1 MKKTINLIIKPL
13 LILVLIAFTGC
24 DKDLYEDSIQN
35 STREM
40 HVREI
45 SLKDIEKRV
54 STRIKGEIKKVKNMK
69 YETTGEGNRIEY
81 NSELDIYIDTDN
93 GNLVSVD
100 GKDFYTFPM
109 FKDDDDKIENVLFVD
124 NGNGE
129 MDTYLIKYNVKPEE
143 FDNLTNEQ
151 IQDIDA
157 EYQKIFWSG
166 GEYVCFTWSSSTTVY
181 PDCPYPNGTH
191 SNGAQCDGEI
201 QVSSATLCTWVED
214 FGSGNDGQT
223 GGGDVGGVG
232 GDTSGG
238 GTTGGTSS
246 GNTIHT
252 GIGTSPELI
261 KLKGFLKSLPDDLEN
276 WYYENESSHQTIQVY
291 LDENNYSDESQEFVY
306 EAIDALRSDGEVD
319 FVNRI
324 IINESLKNNPC
335 LYGVFTQL
343 KNSPNFQN
351 YLSNFDGNFS
361 VANLS
366 LSVGV
371 SPDFPG
377 ANAVTSSPQNYLISI
392 MFNPNNLNRP
402 RLDVART
409 FIHEI
414 IHAEIFRKLLSC
426 ANLPN
431 LNTNNYTNLEWE
443 NYITSLQDNFPGLYD
458 YYVRYLYNIPAGQ
471 QATSV
476 QHELMA
482 QHYRD
487 IIIQAMQQ
495 FDSSQTLEVYNALSW
510 TGLMG
515 EGNINPTTGLPP
527 NPTKAWEN
535 LTQSERFQILS
546 ITNNFLTSEVPCQ
559 P

>member
-1 MKKTINLIIKPL
+1 MKKSLNYLIKSML
-13 LILVLIAFTGC
+13 LLVLIAFTGC
-24 DKDLYEDSIQN
+24 EKDLYENSIQN

-69 YETTGEGNRIEY
+69 YETTGEGNRIEH

-238 GTTGGTSS
+238 GTSGGTSS

-261 KLKGFLKSLPDDLEN
+261 KLKEFIKSLTDDQEAWYVEN
-276 WYYENESSHQTIQVY
+276 PNAHESIQEYVE
-291 LDENNYSDESQEFVY
+291 ENNYSAESEYFVTGMI
-306 EAIDALRSDGEVD
+306 ETCIENGGTFVIDDSITEENSIDADNFDEFQSFLDSLPNEGIEEEYEIDGNQKTASVKVWFALPMGGTKF
-319 FVNRI
+319 FVKQTTSPNYNI
-324 IINESLKNNPC
+324 EDVTSNAFGVTLAFSWNQTTYDVSINETTNIATVNVF
-335 LYGVFTQL
+335 GVL
-343 KNSPNFQN
+343 N
-351 YLSNFDGNFS
+351 YNAYFEGLGTVYSSNKH
-361 VANLS
+361 V
-366 LSVGV
+366 
-371 SPDFPG
+371 
-377 ANAVTSSPQNYLISI
+377 QI
-392 MFNPNNLNRP
+392 
-402 RLDVART
+402 
-409 FIHEI
+409 
-414 IHAEIFRKLLSC
+414 K
-426 ANLPN
+426 
-431 LNTNNYTNLEWE
+431 LNTLT
-443 NYITSLQDNFPGLYD
+443 
-458 YYVRYLYNIPAGQ
+458 
-471 QATSV
+471 
-476 QHELMA
+476 
-482 QHYRD
+482 
-487 IIIQAMQQ
+487 
-495 FDSSQTLEVYNALSW
+495 
-510 TGLMG
+510 
-515 EGNINPTTGLPP
+515 GNIISTTV
-527 NPTKAWEN
+527 
-535 LTQSERFQILS
+535 ID
-546 ITNNFLTSEVPCQ
+546 
-559 P
+559 